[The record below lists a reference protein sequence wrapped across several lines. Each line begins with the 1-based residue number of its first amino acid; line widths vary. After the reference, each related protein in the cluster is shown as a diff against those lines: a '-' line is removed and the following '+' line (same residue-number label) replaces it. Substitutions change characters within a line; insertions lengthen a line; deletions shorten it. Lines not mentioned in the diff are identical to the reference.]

1 MMRVLV
7 ADDERWV
14 RELLKEILC
23 DAYIVDCA
31 EDGRAAWEYIKTTEY
46 AVILLDLRMPKMTGI
61 EVLQRLHDIQSQAVC
76 IVITANND
84 IESAVQS
91 MRLGAYDYIVKPFD
105 NERLLLTVRN
115 AVDKRRLEREILHL
129 REEAGRAGL
138 DGIIA
143 GSAAMKRVFSL
154 VHRVL
159 DNDVTLLL
167 TGESGTGKEVFAR
180 AVHNNSTRK
189 NGPFIA
195 LDCAAIPDSLIEN
208 DFFGHE
214 KGAFTGAFASV
225 PGKFELAD
233 GGTLFLDEIG
243 NLRLDVQA
251 KLLRVLQEREFSRIG
266 GVKRIQVDVRII
278 CATNADLELAMRENR
293 FREDLYYRINVV
305 PIRLPALREREGDI
319 QKLAH
324 YFLDRFNRQMKKKIT
339 ISDKAMLLLCQY
351 SWPGNVRELE
361 NIINRLVVIKE
372 SSVIEPD
379 DLPTEI
385 RFVTDNQLSAFPSS
399 LTLEEI
405 EKRYIMKILADE
417 NNNISRAAITL
428 GVTRKTLHNKLNR
441 FERLKDS

>member
-1 MMRVLV
+1 VIRILV
-7 ADDERWV
+7 ADDEPWV
-14 RELLKEILC
+14 RELLREILSEE
-23 DAYIVDCA
+23 YQVDCA
-31 EDGRAAWEYIKTTEY
+31 EDGQDAWVHIEANEY
-46 AVILLDLRMPKMTGI
+46 AVILLDLRMPRMTGI
-61 EVLQRLHDIQSQAVC
+61 EVLQRLREAHSSSIC

-115 AVDKRRLEREILHL
+115 AVDKKRLENEVRHL
-129 REEAGRAGL
+129 REEVGHAGL

-143 GSAAMKRVFSL
+143 GSLAMKRVFAL
-154 VHRVL
+154 VNRVL
-159 DNDVTLLL
+159 DNDVTLLI

-195 LDCAAIPDSLIEN
+195 LDCAAIPDTLIEN
-208 DFFGHE
+208 EFFGHE
-214 KGAFTGAFASV
+214 KGAFTGATASV

-266 GVKRIQVDVRII
+266 GTRRIQVDVRII
-278 CATNADLELAMRENR
+278 CATNADLELAMKENK

-319 QKLAH
+319 PELVR
-324 YFLDRFNRQMKKKIT
+324 YFLGRFNRQMNKKIGV
-339 ISDKAMLLLCQY
+339 SERAMLQLCQY
-351 SWPGNVRELE
+351 AWPGNVRELE
-361 NIINRLVVIKE
+361 NMINRLVVIKD
-372 SSVIEPD
+372 SDMIEPD
-379 DLPTEI
+379 DLPPEFRVMPGSGI
-385 RFVTDNQLSAFPSS
+385 RQFPSS
-399 LTLEEI
+399 MTLDEVEQ
-405 EKRYIMKILADE
+405 EYIMKVLGEE
-417 NNNISRAAITL
+417 NNNISRAAKIL
-428 GVTRKTLHNKLNR
+428 GITRKTLHNKLNR
-441 FERLKDS
+441 FGRE

>member
-1 MMRVLV
+1 MIRILV
-7 ADDERWV
+7 ADDEPWV
-14 RELLKEILC
+14 RELLREILSEE
-23 DAYIVDCA
+23 YQVDCA
-31 EDGRAAWEYIKTTEY
+31 EDGQDAWAHIEANEY
-46 AVILLDLRMPKMTGI
+46 AVILLDLRMPRMTGI
-61 EVLQRLHDIQSQAVC
+61 EVLQRLREAHSSSIC

-115 AVDKRRLEREILHL
+115 AVDKKRLENEVRHL
-129 REEAGRAGL
+129 REEVGHAGL

-143 GSAAMKRVFSL
+143 GSLAMKRVFAL
-154 VHRVL
+154 VNRVL
-159 DNDVTLLL
+159 DNDVTLLI

-195 LDCAAIPDSLIEN
+195 LDCAAIPDTLIEN
-208 DFFGHE
+208 EFFGHE
-214 KGAFTGAFASV
+214 KGAFTGATASV

-266 GVKRIQVDVRII
+266 GTRRIQVDVRII
-278 CATNADLELAMRENR
+278 CATNADLELAMKENK

-319 QKLAH
+319 PELVR
-324 YFLDRFNRQMKKKIT
+324 YFLGRFNRQMNKKIGV
-339 ISDKAMLLLCQY
+339 SERAMLQLCQY
-351 SWPGNVRELE
+351 AWPGNVRELE
-361 NIINRLVVIKE
+361 NMINRLVVIKD
-372 SSVIEPD
+372 SDMIEPD
-379 DLPTEI
+379 DLPPEFRVMPGSGI
-385 RFVTDNQLSAFPSS
+385 RQFPSS
-399 LTLEEI
+399 MTLDEVEQ
-405 EKRYIMKILADE
+405 EYIMKVLGEE
-417 NNNISRAAITL
+417 NNNISRAAKIL
-428 GVTRKTLHNKLNR
+428 GITRKTLHNKLNR
-441 FERLKDS
+441 FGRE

>member
-1 MMRVLV
+1 MIRILV
-7 ADDERWV
+7 ADDEPWV
-14 RELLKEILC
+14 RELLREILSEE
-23 DAYIVDCA
+23 YQVDCA
-31 EDGRAAWEYIKTTEY
+31 EDGQDAWVHIEANEY
-46 AVILLDLRMPKMTGI
+46 AVILLDLRMPRMTGI
-61 EVLQRLHDIQSQAVC
+61 EVLQRLREAHSSSIC

-115 AVDKRRLEREILHL
+115 AVDKKRLENEVRHL
-129 REEAGRAGL
+129 REEVGHAGL

-143 GSAAMKRVFSL
+143 GSLAMKRVFAL
-154 VHRVL
+154 VNRVL
-159 DNDVTLLL
+159 DNDVTLLI

-195 LDCAAIPDSLIEN
+195 LDCAAIPDTLIEN
-208 DFFGHE
+208 EFFGHE
-214 KGAFTGAFASV
+214 KGAFTGATASV

-266 GVKRIQVDVRII
+266 GTRRIQVDVRII
-278 CATNADLELAMRENR
+278 CATNADLELAMKENK

-319 QKLAH
+319 PELVR
-324 YFLDRFNRQMKKKIT
+324 YFLGRFNRQMNKKIGV
-339 ISDKAMLLLCQY
+339 SERAMLQLCQY
-351 SWPGNVRELE
+351 AWPGNVRELE
-361 NIINRLVVIKE
+361 NMINRLVVIKD
-372 SSVIEPD
+372 SDMIEPD
-379 DLPTEI
+379 DLPPEFRVMPGSGI
-385 RFVTDNQLSAFPSS
+385 RQFPSS
-399 LTLEEI
+399 MTLDEVEQ
-405 EKRYIMKILADE
+405 EYIMKVLGEE
-417 NNNISRAAITL
+417 NNNISRAAKIL
-428 GVTRKTLHNKLNR
+428 GITRKTLHNKLNR
-441 FERLKDS
+441 FGRE